1 MGAQPPW
8 LICGSLRA
16 LEIPLAGAGE
26 LSTTHQRFHRIDSI
40 SAMAPRLVASDLD
53 GTLLRSD
60 GTVDERTR
68 RAIAAAEAAGATV
81 VFCTA
86 RPHRWL
92 GPLAEATGHRGV
104 AVCANGAV
112 LWDVHTESLIEA
124 SALQPAVA
132 REVVALL
139 EGEMPGGTWA
149 VERTGGFGLE
159 PSYVPRWPVPADTL
173 VDAIDVLIAEP
184 AVKLMLRHEQLTA
197 DALLSR
203 ARAVGG
209 HLAEF
214 SHSSTNDTLLEI
226 SAIGVSKA
234 SGLARLCQRLGV
246 DPEDVVAF
254 GDMPN
259 DLPML
264 TWAGR
269 SVAVAN
275 AHPQVI
281 AAADEVTASN
291 DESGVALVLER
302 LFSRA
307 CD

>member
-1 MGAQPPW
+1 MP
-8 LICGSLRA
+8 
-16 LEIPLAGAGE
+16 
-26 LSTTHQRFHRIDSI
+26 
-40 SAMAPRLVASDLD
+40 PRLIASDLD

-68 RAIAAAEAAGATV
+68 QAIATAEAAGVTV

-92 GPLAEATGHRGV
+92 KPLAEETGHRGV

-112 LWDVHTESLIEA
+112 LWDVHTESVIEA
-124 SALQPAVA
+124 SPLAPAVA
-132 REVVALL
+132 RELVALL
-139 EGEMPGGTWA
+139 ESEMPGGAWA
-149 VERTGGFGLE
+149 VERTGGFGHE
-159 PSYVPRWPVPADTL
+159 PSYVPRWPVPPDTL
-173 VDAIDVLIAEP
+173 IDAIHALIDEP
-184 AVKLMLRHEQLTA
+184 AVKLMLRHEQLSA
-197 DALLSR
+197 DVLLSR
-203 ARAVGG
+203 AKAVGG

-234 SGLARLCQRLGV
+234 SGLARLCRRL
-246 DPEDVVAF
+246 DIDRADVIAF

-264 TWAGR
+264 NWAGHA
-269 SVAVAN
+269 VAVAN

-281 AAADEVTASN
+281 AAADEVTDSN
-291 DESGVALVLER
+291 DESGVARVIER
-302 LFSRA
+302 LLR
-307 CD
+307 